1 MKQKATLALFLVT
14 IIWGWTFIWLK
25 NALNVAESYSSEDQV
40 NTVAT
45 LFVTLRFGF
54 SILLFFIFT
63 PKVMGVLGDKQVWKD
78 GFILSLF
85 MVGGFV
91 FQMIGLDGISPA
103 VSAFL
108 TSLYVI
114 FTALILAWLS
124 GKLQSRNLLFGVFLA
139 TIGAG
144 YIQGP
149 PQLHYDIA
157 EWLTILCALMF
168 GGHIIF
174 TDISTKRV
182 SPIGL
187 GFTSILISTIICLV
201 LFNIFLFSEIGEVDI
216 IGLLRDIDFLLPLL
230 LSSIFGTFAAL
241 VLVNTYQK
249 YLNPVRA
256 AILYGLEPV
265 WATLFSIYLDMTEF
279 TFWLILGGSLLLI
292 GNLIAELG
300 NQSVSE

>member
-1 MKQKATLALFLVT
+1 VKQKATLALFLVT

-25 NALNVAESYSSEDQV
+25 NALNVAESFSSDDQI

-45 LFVTLRFGF
+45 LFVTIRFGF
-54 SILLFFIFT
+54 AIILFFIFT
-63 PKVMGVLGDKQVWKD
+63 PKVMGELGDERVWKD

-85 MVGGFV
+85 IVGGFI
-91 FQMIGLDGISPA
+91 FQMIGLEGISPA

-114 FTALILAWLS
+114 FTALILAWFS
-124 GKLQSRNLLFGVFLA
+124 GKLQNRNLLLGVFLA

-157 EWLTILCALMF
+157 EWLTIICALMF
-168 GGHIIF
+168 AGHIIF

-182 SPIGL
+182 SPLGL
-187 GFTSILISTIICLV
+187 SFTSIVISTIMCL
-201 LFNIFLFSEIGEVDI
+201 LLLNIFLFVEIGEVDMV
-216 IGLLRDIDFLLPLL
+216 GLLMDTGFLVPLL
-230 LSSIFGTFAAL
+230 LSSVFGTFTAL

-249 YLNPVRA
+249 YIDPVRA
-256 AILYGLEPV
+256 AILYALEPV

-279 TFWLILGGSLLLI
+279 TFWLILGGSLLI
-292 GNLIAELG
+292 TGNLIAELG
-300 NQSVSE
+300 NQRVSE

>member
-25 NALNVAESYSSEDQV
+25 NALNVAESYSSDDQV
-40 NTVAT
+40 NTVAI

-63 PKVMGVLGDKQVWKD
+63 PKVIGVLGDKQVWKD

-114 FTALILAWLS
+114 FTALILAWFS

-187 GFTSILISTIICLV
+187 GFTSILISTIICLL

>member
-25 NALNVAESYSSEDQV
+25 NALNVAESFSSDDQI

-45 LFVTLRFGF
+45 LFVTIRFGF
-54 SILLFFIFT
+54 AIILFFIFT
-63 PKVMGVLGDKQVWKD
+63 PKVMGELRDKRVWKD

-85 MVGGFV
+85 IVGGFI
-91 FQMIGLDGISPA
+91 FQMIGLEGISPA

-114 FTALILAWLS
+114 FTALILAWFS
-124 GKLQSRNLLFGVFLA
+124 GKLQNRNLLLGVFLA

-157 EWLTILCALMF
+157 EWLTIICALMF
-168 GGHIIF
+168 AGHIIF

-182 SPIGL
+182 SPLGL
-187 GFTSILISTIICLV
+187 SFTSIVISTIMCL
-201 LFNIFLFSEIGEVDI
+201 LLLNIFLFVEIGEVDMV
-216 IGLLRDIDFLLPLL
+216 GLLMDTGFLVPLL
-230 LSSIFGTFAAL
+230 LSSVLGTFTAL

-249 YLNPVRA
+249 YIDPVRA
-256 AILYGLEPV
+256 AILYALEPV

-279 TFWLILGGSLLLI
+279 TFWLILGGSLLII

-300 NQSVSE
+300 NQRVSE

>member
-25 NALNVAESYSSEDQV
+25 NALNVAESYSSDDQV

>member
-25 NALNVAESYSSEDQV
+25 NALNVAESYSSDDQV

-63 PKVMGVLGDKQVWKD
+63 PKVIGVLGDKQVWKD

-114 FTALILAWLS
+114 FTALILAWFS

-187 GFTSILISTIICLV
+187 GFTSILISTIICLL